1 MQRVDL
7 TVGACAVQI
16 INFVAGD
23 APGEFCGAYKH

>member
-16 INFVAGD
+16 INLVVRD
-23 APGEFCGAYKH
+23 APGEFCGA